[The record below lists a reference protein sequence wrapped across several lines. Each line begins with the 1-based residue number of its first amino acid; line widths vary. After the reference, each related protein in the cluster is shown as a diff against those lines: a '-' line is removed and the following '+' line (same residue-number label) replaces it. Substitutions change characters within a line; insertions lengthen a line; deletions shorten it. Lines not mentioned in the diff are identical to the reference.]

1 MAVPVLAAAVI
12 LAILA
17 NVIVYLVVAGPLGE
31 PMVMCSNCALTPPV
45 LDAMGVLD
53 PVIFSTILGIGAV
66 GVYAIVTRVAARPLR
81 VFALTASVVLLF
93 SLALPMSMPSPPV
106 ALFAKLAL
114 VAMHVV
120 GYAVIMATLW
130 FGHRRGWLTSGRR
143 GTPGGR
149 VCVGRADAA

>member
-31 PMVMCSNCALTPPV
+31 PMVMCSNCELTPPA
-45 LDAMGVLD
+45 LDVMSVVD
-53 PVIFSTILGIGAV
+53 PIIFSTIFGIGAV
-66 GVYAIVTRVAARPLR
+66 VVYAIVASVAERPLR

-93 SLALPMSMPSPPV
+93 SVALPMSMPSPPV
-106 ALFAKLAL
+106 ELSAKLAL

-130 FGHRRGWLTSGRR
+130 FGHRRRWLTSGQGVRDR
-143 GTPGGR
+143 ERT
-149 VCVGRADAA
+149 